1 MTKKKLL
8 RSGAAVLMAAALTT
22 ASFPAAVMADEAV
35 AEAYAAALEEGKE
48 EFIASYD
55 ATLNAIS
62 TLTLPNETESCV
74 LTLEEGGKALAG
86 GMGLD
91 LSWLENV
98 SLNADVTGTGGLMYV
113 PMTLQLNG
121 SDIVS
126 VKACYNLPENLF
138 YMNCPELSDAWLSMS
153 IDDLVHTLAASM
165 GESAPEGLAEMTNIG
180 PMIVQIAQMIPMVAP
195 TGEEIFNILK
205 DYSSLI
211 FKYAE
216 VTQTEG
222 NTISAAGISREAI
235 ATFISFDS
243 KAIVGLVQE
252 ALPMIQADENIKSII
267 NRIGAL
273 SGSEDESFYEGLM
286 AQFAEETAG
295 VASQDPS
302 TLTGEEFNY
311 SIISFID
318 AETGEDIGL
327 SFTLQSEG
335 QNMIVDCYYPKE
347 GDTQGLTM
355 TMSMPDGESA
365 VLEGSGTLANGAL
378 TGNYTLSVAGN
389 PLVDIA
395 VADLI
400 SDETG
405 ENVNGTITLKLSESV
420 GAAAEGEE
428 ADAVASTLAG
438 LKGFGLTITMAA
450 SAGEQTAA
458 LTITSNDVPLCTLSI
473 NVAPSAEAPEI
484 PTLDSL
490 GTVYDVN
497 DGEAMNNFTAN
508 IDPTAIINNIAAAGV
523 PEEFIQQIMSS
534 MTGAAAGTEE
544 YSNDAAA
551 VEGEAPAEEAPAE
564 EAPAEEAPAEEAPA
578 EEAPV
583 EEAPAEEAPVEE
595 EPAA

>member
-222 NTISAAGISREAI
+222 NTISAAGISREAT

-311 SIISFID
+311 SLASFID

-327 SFTLQSEG
+327 SVTVQSEG
-335 QNMIVDCYYPKE
+335 QNMIIDCFYPKD

-365 VLEGSGTLANGAL
+365 VLEGTGTIANGAV

-395 VADLI
+395 VADLV

-405 ENVNGTITLKLSESV
+405 ENMSGTITLKLAESV

-428 ADAVASTLAG
+428 ADAVSSTLAG

-450 SAGEQTAA
+450 SEGEQTEA

-473 NVAPSAEAPEI
+473 TAAPSAEAPEI

-497 DGEAMNNFTAN
+497 DGEAMNNFAAN
-508 IDPTAIINNIAAAGV
+508 LDPTAILNNIAAAGV
-523 PEEFIQQIMSS
+523 PDEFIQQIMGS
-534 MTGAAAGTEE
+534 MMGTGAA
-544 YSNDAAA
+544 
-551 VEGEAPAEEAPAE
+551 VEEAPAEEGAVEEAPAE

-583 EEAPAEEAPVEE
+583 EE